1 MSSIPDSKGRTPL
14 HEASQAGKL
23 DIVAFLLKTCRL
35 DATAKDNDG
44 CTALHLAS
52 QSGHLDTVK
61 YLVQEHLTI
70 TTNEGQTPWD
80 LASDNERVN
89 VQDYFFGGCGINVDK
104 APRAQKNVQ
113 LFSNPQSPSNDDPDP
128 CKKMDERFNE
138 LDEKLNMIARELHE
152 EQRAMHEQTQR
163 TNANLDRVI
172 GGLTYL
178 ATHKAQPCPPI
189 VWLVPVGVKEHS
201 KKNSNCLE
209 TWKNWMRNTTHKSY
223 HLYFVCQETLEI
235 VNDKVEI
242 KVDREWVKRVAPLL
256 AVGVFAIQLTLSMRD
271 LPDFPFP
278 ALGLSC
284 KQRIELIDD
293 YVNTFLDDETSERVR
308 KFRKSCKEFGIA
320 TMEGVKKGVKNLE
333 LFGPSYES
341 IVDQATKKG
350 QDNWTKS
357 IVPVLDDGRLIWV
370 KKGLESN
377 YERPDLEA

>member
-128 CKKMDERFNE
+128 GKKMDERFNE

-256 AVGVFAIQLTLSMRD
+256 AVGVFAIQMGLAMRD

-293 YVNTFLDDETSERVR
+293 FVNAFLDDETSERVS
-308 KFRKSCKEFGIA
+308 KFRDSCERYAIA
-320 TMEGVKKGVKNLE
+320 PTEGVKNLE
-333 LFGPSYES
+333 FFGPSYES
-341 IVDQATKKG
+341 MVHQATKQG
-350 QDNWTKS
+350 QNHWRKS
-357 IVPVLDDGRLIWV
+357 IVPVLDNGRLIWV
-370 KKGLESN
+370 KTELGRN
-377 YERPDLEA
+377 YHRPNLEA